1 MYIYTF
7 FLDNDQCDSHH
18 KHIIKEDL
26 WIIKNNKL
34 RKLLTK
40 GPHYTEPRTIN
51 FSKVLI
57 EISTAL
63 DKYIETVSLKT
74 KHTTSN
80 FKSWKEKV
88 LAKAKKKKKSLNK
101 T

>member
-7 FLDNDQCDSHH
+7 FLDPDQCDPHH
-18 KHIIKEDL
+18 KYILIKEDL
-26 WIIKNNKL
+26 RIIKDNKL
-34 RKLLTK
+34 RKLLAK
-40 GPHYTEPRTIN
+40 GPNYREPRTIN
-51 FSKVLI
+51 FSKAFI

-63 DKYIETVSLKT
+63 DKCIETVSLGT
-74 KHTTSN
+74 KYTTSN

-88 LAKAKKKKKSLNK
+88 LAKAKKRKNNK